1 MSGGGSGFLIAWSRS
16 DRDSDLVMPLQGL
29 ALGDGHQQRPE
40 GELGLDLGR
49 VIRLVRQQQ
58 AHVEGVLRRRRL
70 VAGAAVADEEHR
82 VVLDP
87 NLELLPVYL
96 LPDVE
101 PQLHVV
107 VVLRD
112 PPLVA

>member
-16 DRDSDLVMPLQGL
+16 DRDSDLVTPLQGL

-49 VIRLVRQQQ
+49 VVRLVRQQQ
-58 AHVEGVLRRRRL
+58 AHVEGVRRRRRL
-70 VAGAAVADEEHR
+70 VTGAAVADEEHR

-96 LPDVE
+96 PDVE

-112 PPLVA
+112 PPPVA